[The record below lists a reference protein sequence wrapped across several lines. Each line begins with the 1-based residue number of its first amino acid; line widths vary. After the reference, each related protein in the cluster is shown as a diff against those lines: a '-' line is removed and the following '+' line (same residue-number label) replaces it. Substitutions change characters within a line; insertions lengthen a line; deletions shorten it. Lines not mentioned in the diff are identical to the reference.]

1 MKKLLLLIF
10 IIGYSTANAQYSGYY
25 TVNQNVNANINKNVN
40 VSGNVNVNKNIST
53 IDYGKLALANAEN
66 EKTRLENLKYA
77 DQQQK
82 RISLE
87 IASDP
92 TKAYDYGFQ
101 NTFEVKGKDA
111 KSYGFRR
118 FKMSYKIPHKSIF
131 VSAGAGRFE
140 NVSVDGITTEIIF
153 RAPFYNKEKVDFDI
167 EKNAKMENVKE
178 GELNEKMAPNGE
190 DAIFIH
196 KKDINRAT
204 VFGIKGFSGTLI
216 WEDDYQYTITDNYVS
231 FNKNEGNGVLYSV
244 KVRYYGDKDDVTFEQ
259 LEGRKY
265 YLKRLVEKVISTG
278 QVWQMKY

>member
-1 MKKLLLLIF
+1 MKKILLLTLLIS
-10 IIGYSTANAQYSGYY
+10 YSTVNAQYSGYY
-25 TVNQNVNANINKNVN
+25 TVNQNINAKINQNVN

-82 RISLE
+82 QISLE

-101 NTFEVKGKDA
+101 NTFEVKGNDA
-111 KSYGFRR
+111 KPYGFKR
-118 FKMSYKIPHKSIF
+118 FKMSYKIPHKSLF

-153 RAPFYNKEKVDFDI
+153 SAPIYNKEKVEFDD
-167 EKNAKMENVKE
+167 EKNAKMEDVKE
-178 GELNEKMAPNGE
+178 GELNEKMGPNGE

-196 KKDINRAT
+196 KKDTNRAT
-204 VFGIKGFSGTLI
+204 VFGVKGFSGTLI
-216 WEDDYQYTITDNYVS
+216 WEDDYQYTITDNYNS
-231 FNKNEGNGVLYSV
+231 FNKNEMNGVFYSV

-259 LEGRKY
+259 IEGRKY

-278 QVWQMKY
+278 QVWDMKY